1 MAEGL
6 DRANGTPFG
15 AAILDVRLRGQPVW
29 PLADA
34 LLEKGIRFVLPTGH
48 AGRQTQRRYPSAA
61 VMVKPYALLNLRQA
75 LDVLKGIRAA
85 SQRRACAE

>member
-48 AGRQTQRRYPSAA
+48 AGRQTSGATQARPSW
-61 VMVKPYALLNLRQA
+61 
-75 LDVLKGIRAA
+75 
-85 SQRRACAE
+85 